1 MMNRQHNERSGQ
13 PHSRGYQ
20 GNYGRQENR
29 SHKGERDYGSREDL
43 QANRYGRE
51 TENWNREPGRD
62 DLRNSEEYR
71 GRDVYEDN
79 DRDVWYTQEGRGGN
93 RGGYREGAQ
102 GEYMPSDRDHRSSD
116 FRDRSLSQSQ
126 GYYDDRGHTRPAW
139 NDRSAGAF
147 SQGGYG
153 ASNMHDRGR
162 YGQAEDWNRGFQGGM
177 NDRSRYE
184 ESTDWNRGFQGS
196 VQDRGWSQS
205 GYGQSQFG
213 GYGQGQFGGYGQGQ
227 SGSDFESESR
237 TGRGPK
243 GYQRSD
249 ERIRE
254 DVCDRLAGHGRLDAS
269 EVEVQVSEGEVTLTG
284 TVARREDKRMIEDI
298 AESIQGVQDVTSQI
312 RVKRDQ
318 SRSSKKQ
325 NGGSEK
331 QNTSSES
338 TTGMTYSAADEK
350 SSQKSTAASKRS

>member
-13 PHSRGYQ
+13 QHSRGYQ

-71 GRDVYEDN
+71 GRDVHEDN
-79 DRDVWYTQEGRGGN
+79 DRNVWYTQEGRGGS

-102 GEYMPSDRDHRSSD
+102 GAYLPSDRDYRSSD
-116 FRDRSLSQSQ
+116 FRDRSLSQRQ
-126 GYYDDRGHTRPAW
+126 GFDDDRGHTRPAW

-147 SQGGYG
+147 AQGGYG
-153 ASNMHDRGR
+153 ASSMYDRGR
-162 YGQAEDWNRGFQGGM
+162 YGQADDWNRGFQGGM

-184 ESTDWNRGFQGS
+184 ESTDWNRGFQGNA
-196 VQDRGWSQS
+196 QDRGWSQS
-205 GYGQSQFG
+205 GYGQ
-213 GYGQGQFGGYGQGQ
+213 GQHDAMGR
-227 SGSDFESESR
+227 SDYESE
-237 TGRGPK
+237 TVKGRGPK

-298 AESIQGVQDVTSQI
+298 AESVQGVQDVSSQI
-312 RVKRDQ
+312 RVKRSEQ

-325 NGGSEK
+325 NGGAET
-331 QNTSSES
+331 NTSIN
-338 TTGMTYSAADEK
+338 YSAADDR